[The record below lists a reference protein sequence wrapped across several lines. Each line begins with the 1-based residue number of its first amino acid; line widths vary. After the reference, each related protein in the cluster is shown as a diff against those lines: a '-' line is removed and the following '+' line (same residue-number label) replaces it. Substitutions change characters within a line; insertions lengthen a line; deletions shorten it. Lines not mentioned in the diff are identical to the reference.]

1 MYVRPVVSIL
11 SQPNH
16 VRPYLCWL
24 QTAICIF
31 VLKKQQ
37 HEFSQQ
43 KAKMKVF
50 DKDLKRYSLQKNMY
64 IINGRIQ
71 RRKNALWFKKTK

>member
-1 MYVRPVVSIL
+1 MYVRPVASIL
-11 SQPNH
+11 SQQNH
-16 VRPYLCWL
+16 VQPYLCWL

-31 VLKKQQ
+31 VLKKK

-64 IINGRIQ
+64 IIDGRINK
-71 RRKNALWFKKTK
+71 RKNALMLKKTK

>member
-1 MYVRPVVSIL
+1 
-11 SQPNH
+11 
-16 VRPYLCWL
+16 
-24 QTAICIF
+24 
-31 VLKKQQ
+31 
-37 HEFSQQ
+37 
-43 KAKMKVF
+43 MKVF

>member
-1 MYVRPVVSIL
+1 MYVRPVTSIL
-11 SQPNH
+11 SHPNH
-16 VRPYLCWL
+16 VQPYLCWL

-31 VLKKQQ
+31 VLKKK

-71 RRKNALWFKKTK
+71 RRKNALWLKKTK

>member
-31 VLKKQQ
+31 VLKKK
-37 HEFSQQ
+37 HGFSQQ

-64 IINGRIQ
+64 IIDGRINK
-71 RRKNALWFKKTK
+71 RKNALMLKKTK

>member
-1 MYVRPVVSIL
+1 MLVADCDLYF
-11 SQPNH
+11 
-16 VRPYLCWL
+16 
-24 QTAICIF
+24 CIE
-31 VLKKQQ
+31 KK
-37 HEFSQQ
+37 HEFSQR

-50 DKDLKRYSLQKNMY
+50 DKYLKRYSLQKNMY